1 MPSLAE
7 NVARFRTFDS
17 LPDEDLAALAWD
29 WEFWARPEQLEPP
42 GDWGT
47 WLAMA
52 GRGFGKTRLGAEW
65 VRSQVCGETPLAPGK
80 CSRFALVA
88 ETAADARDVMVQGPS
103 GILAVHP
110 PEFRPRYIKS
120 DRCLYWPNGAI
131 ALLFSAE
138 EPDQL
143 RGPEHDGAWCDEVA
157 KWRYVET
164 YEMLQFGLRI
174 GIKPRQLLTTTP
186 RPIPLV
192 RELLKG
198 EKTGD
203 VVVTRGST
211 FDNAS
216 NLAPSFIKG
225 IREKYEGTRLGRQEL
240 SAEVLD
246 DVPGALF
253 TRKTFERRSEYNTTG
268 AGMAPD
274 EVVPDMARVVV
285 AVDPSGASGKK
296 DDESHDD
303 IGVSVC
309 GKGVDGNYYVLEDA
323 TCQLGPAGWARRAVE
338 KYREHLADVLVGETN
353 YGGAMVEFT
362 IRAYDSEVPYK
373 AVTASR
379 GKVVR
384 AEPIALLYEQG
395 RVRHAGPGLSPL
407 EDELKDFSRSGYMG
421 AKSPNRAD
429 AMVWAM
435 TELMTGDPDY
445 DPNMLAKLLD

>member
-1 MPSLAE
+1 M
-7 NVARFRTFDS
+7 
-17 LPDEDLAALAWD
+17 
-29 WEFWARPEQLEPP
+29 
-42 GDWGT
+42 
-47 WLAMA
+47 
-52 GRGFGKTRLGAEW
+52 RLG
-65 VRSQVCGETPLAPGK
+65 
-80 CSRFALVA
+80 
-88 ETAADARDVMVQGPS
+88 
-103 GILAVHP
+103 
-110 PEFRPRYIKS
+110 
-120 DRCLYWPNGAI
+120 N
-131 ALLFSAE
+131 
-138 EPDQL
+138 
-143 RGPEHDGAWCDEVA
+143 
-157 KWRYVET
+157 
-164 YEMLQFGLRI
+164 
-174 GIKPRQLLTTTP
+174 KPRQLVTTTP
-186 RPIPLV
+186 RPIPV
-192 RELLKG
+192 IRSLLKG

-240 SAEVLD
+240 YAEVLD